1 MKTDN
6 HKNRFVAETFSVKEK
21 KKDKKVTKQNKNE
34 RKYSIEIEKK
44 IKAIRNKEKKYLNTH

>member
-21 KKDKKVTKQNKNE
+21 KKDKKVSKQNKKKNE
-34 RKYSIEIEKK
+34 NTQLRLKK
-44 IKAIRNKEKKYLNTH
+44 K